1 MLYILIVILS
11 FSLFLNLIRS
21 GILKKCATVFRIF
34 SIALGVSLFT
44 YWFIEKSIDRLLQN
58 SLSLQIINELP
69 QPLDFYIITPDKKEG
84 DSLYT
89 TEHFG
94 NIRTDHYR
102 LDNLMM
108 KNSSEYWIVGYIGK
122 NIAYFSKQ
130 SVPNIN
136 IDQVISIN
144 NYTIEDD
151 SLAET
156 AKEYIE
162 SYKAEN
168 MNNAFWVT
176 MGLLLLFLNIG
187 TFIKIK

>member
-1 MLYILIVILS
+1 MGTLGEIIGRLIETDVPVMA
-11 FSLFLNLIRS
+11 NTQ
-21 GILKKCATVFRIF
+21 K
-34 SIALGVSLFT
+34 
-44 YWFIEKSIDRLLQN
+44 
-58 SLSLQIINELP
+58 LQIRIPCLGNHRIVLVARS
-69 QPLDFYIITPDKKEG
+69 FYIGVRTVGHMCVG
-84 DSLYT
+84 D
-89 TEHFG
+89 
-94 NIRTDHYR
+94 
-102 LDNLMM
+102 
-108 KNSSEYWIVGYIGK
+108 
-122 NIAYFSKQ
+122 
-130 SVPNIN
+130 IN

-151 SLAET
+151 SLAEI